1 MLDDKIMLGDFIF
14 KMRKEKDSS
23 QAQLGELVGVSNKAV
38 SKWETWEANPE
49 LSILPKL
56 AEVFE
61 ITIDELLACK
71 KNDPIENDEKVEYFC
86 SVKGTITKEDG
97 SFEFVSEKKN
107 KKGKPYVHV
116 NVGLD
121 KDGKLRRANG
131 VLAIGLIAK
140 GTLSIGLVSLGVLS
154 IGLLSVGI
162 VALGVLCMGL
172 LVSLGASGS
181 WRGRL
186 SGWNCCRHARS
197 WRNCRWSYV
206 RWRAFC
212 RSVGAYGRVW

>member
-71 KNDPIENDEKVEYFC
+71 KNGPIENDEKVEYFC

-140 GTLSIGLVSLGVLS
+140 GTLSIGLVSVGVLS

-162 VALGVLCMGL
+162 VALGVGGIAVGVMSVGGL
-172 LVSLGASGS
+172 
-181 WRGRL
+181 
-186 SGWNCCRHARS
+186 
-197 WRNCRWSYV
+197 
-206 RWRAFC
+206 
-212 RSVGAYGRVW
+212 SVGAGRTRASLVKQSEFTNFSIKTFYNQIISCQ